1 MPLKSVWLVWMHFD
15 EICFK
20 QTALICISNISC
32 YSVTRMRAESTGME
46 APPSPSLGR
55 FTVRGGHETSRGAM
69 RWEEEKR
76 VNRARLARIGE
87 AAGRDVRDSG
97 VRALLIH
104 TQQSQTETHTHT
116 LRASPLYH
124 QQPSAT
130 ASARPTAARR
140 QKRRREDLASRF
152 GFCPLFVHFIW
163 AGSRAIMMSMNSKQ
177 PHFAMHPSLPEHK
190 YTTLHSSSEA
200 IRRACLQTPQVN
212 ELQTSAFLPR
222 SPLRARRS
230 AGGAYTALMFF
241 SCIPQQSSAR
251 LWSFLKACSLKAQAS
266 AFFVLIFMTG
276 SLLKGIFSVLCVD
289 TIPQLTSPL
298 SFCFSVF
305 LALSPT
311 PATKQHLRQSG
322 WDAAGPR
329 RSSGGRGHRRV
340 PG

>member
-1 MPLKSVWLVWMHFD
+1 MRGEEARWD
-15 EICFK
+15 E
-20 QTALICISNISC
+20 
-32 YSVTRMRAESTGME
+32 M
-46 APPSPSLGR
+46 
-55 FTVRGGHETSRGAM
+55 RGGEESQSRSS
-69 RWEEEKR
+69 RE
-76 VNRARLARIGE
+76 NRRGCRTRCEGLRCKSAPHPHTAE
-87 AAGRDVRDSG
+87 PNRD
-97 VRALLIH
+97 A
-104 TQQSQTETHTHT
+104 HTHT
-116 LRASPLYH
+116 AGISSV
-124 QQPSAT
+124 PSA
-130 ASARPTAARR
+130 AERNRIRPTAARR
-140 QKRRREDLASRF
+140 QKSRREDLASRF
-152 GFCPLFVHFIW
+152 GYCPLFLVHFIW
-163 AGSRAIMMSMNSKQ
+163 AGSRANMMSMNSKQ

-322 WDAAGPR
+322 WDAPGPR